1 CTGAGTEL
9 GGARGGGRR
18 ASSGKGSGGG
28 GQETPRRGPARHL
41 RESSTG
47 RAGSPATSRLRLPR
61 GTEQRRAR
69 QSLRGAKQ
77 LVEVRHL
84 GRVVAPCAADR
95 TVLRDEER
103 ASIRDAT
110 VAAELP
116 FDAER
121 LHRLLVPVREER
133 EVQVERLGPR
143 DVGPLG
149 IAGDA
154 EWAHTHCQELRAPV
168 TQELH
173 LVRSGGRPVEEI
185 EDEECRPVREQLV
198 ETAPLVRCCQDGR
211 VRDSVSYSQ

>member
-1 CTGAGTEL
+1 M
-9 GGARGGGRR
+9 
-18 ASSGKGSGGG
+18 
-28 GQETPRRGPARHL
+28 
-41 RESSTG
+41 
-47 RAGSPATSRLRLPR
+47 
-61 GTEQRRAR
+61 
-69 QSLRGAKQ
+69 
-77 LVEVRHL
+77 
-84 GRVVAPCAADR
+84 
-95 TVLRDEER
+95 
-103 ASIRDAT
+103 
-110 VAAELP
+110 AAELP

-173 LVRSGGRPVEEI
+173 LVRSGGRPVEEV
-185 EDEECRPVREQLV
+185 EDEERRPVREQLV

-211 VRDSVSYSQ
+211 VRDSVSYSQHRARTLLRKLWLGGHFCHIRDLADDLDDIAVRVEDPELPVGAVPVAQDFLEALELAV